1 MYVQVNAGALA
12 YAGDGRAW
20 RRGHRAEV
28 GKRTPVRRPACIR
41 APSCH
46 DVARVSVPKIR
57 VEHRESLAFA
67 LSEAAELEH
76 GLLCCYLYTAYSI
89 GPRCERRYRPEQAAA
104 IARWRAEITD
114 IARDEMIHLALVSNL
129 LNAIGAAPHFMRPNF
144 PVASGYH
151 PAGIVVS
158 LAPFCLST
166 IQHFVYLERPEDVSE
181 REGDGFARR
190 SYLRIGHAGRLVP
203 SGQDYTTQGDLYRW
217 IRDGFAHLIESH
229 GEAQVLC
236 GDPRLQVTSAQLG
249 LPGITAVTDLASA
262 QRALDTIV
270 TQGEGA
276 PRCPGRSHFSRF
288 SAIRNELQAVLAAD
302 PAFAPAAGVA
312 YNPVMRQPAN
322 PDGLVWIDAEPAA
335 SVVDVANAIYAFTLR
350 ALGVLYSPVALA
362 DEPRALALE
371 AVKTG
376 MRGLTPIGELLTE
389 LPAQRSDPALRAG
402 VSFAMSRSLH
412 PLPEPRAAL
421 RTLCEAIAAVAGG
434 IRSHVAPL
442 DAGLL
447 VTAERF
453 EDLAHRLE
461 RAAERA
467 AAVGVAVPAAE
478 PAAPARKP
486 PVASTPAGAS
496 TGIEEARGEHL
507 VLRFEARRCIHA
519 RHCVLGAPQ
528 VFLANVSGPWLY
540 PDEMPVEGLVH
551 IARSCPSGAITYQRL
566 DGGGDEPVPEVNEL
580 RLRENGPYAV
590 RADVELAGRGP
601 MLRATLCRCGASS
614 NKPFCDGSHNAAKFV
629 ATGEPASREST
640 PLAHRGGRL
649 EIRPE
654 PDGPLA
660 VTGSLEICAGTGR
673 TVDRVG
679 SARLCRCGGSST
691 KPFCDGTHAKIGFR
705 AP

>member
-1 MYVQVNAGALA
+1 VTA
-12 YAGDGRAW
+12 
-20 RRGHRAEV
+20 
-28 GKRTPVRRPACIR
+28 
-41 APSCH
+41 
-46 DVARVSVPKIR
+46 PKIR

-76 GLLCCYLYTAYSI
+76 GLLCCYLYTAFSI
-89 GPRCERRYRPEQAAA
+89 GPRCERRHRAEQAAA

-166 IQHFVYLERPEDVSE
+166 IQHFVYLERPEDVVE
-181 REGDGFARR
+181 REGEGFARR
-190 SYLRIGHAGRLVP
+190 PYTRIGHAGRLVP

-217 IRDGFAHLIESH
+217 IRDGFAHLIELH
-229 GEAQVLC
+229 GAAQVMC
-236 GDPRLQVTSAQLG
+236 GDPRLQVTSSQLG

-262 QRALDTIV
+262 ERALDTIV

-276 PRCPGRSHFSRF
+276 PHCPGHSHYSRF
-288 SAIRNELQAVLAAD
+288 LAIRNELEVMLAAD
-302 PAFAPAAGVA
+302 PAFAPAAGIA

-322 PDGLVWIDAEPAA
+322 PEGLVWVDAEPAA
-335 SVVDVANAIYAFTLR
+335 SVLDVANAIYSFTLR
-350 ALGVLYSPVALA
+350 GLGVLYSPVALA

-371 AVKTG
+371 AVNTG

-389 LPAQRSDPALRAG
+389 LPARRSDPAVRAG

-421 RTLCEAIAAVAGG
+421 RTLYEAIAAVAGG
-434 IRSHVAPL
+434 IRSHVVPL
-442 DAGLL
+442 DADQL

-453 EDLAHRLE
+453 DDLAHRLE

-467 AAVGVAVPAAE
+467 TAVSAAAPAAE
-478 PAAPARKP
+478 PAASAPARKP
-486 PVASTPAGAS
+486 PAAYTPGA
-496 TGIEEARGEHL
+496 IEEARGEQL

-519 RHCVLGAPQ
+519 RHCVLGAPR
-528 VFLANVSGPWLY
+528 VFLANVQGPWLY
-540 PDEMPVEGLVH
+540 PDEMPVESLVH
-551 IARSCPSGAITYQRL
+551 IARSCPSGAITYQRF
-566 DGGGDEPVPEVNEL
+566 DGGADEPVPEVNEL

-590 RADVELAGRGP
+590 RADTDLAGHGR
-601 MLRATLCRCGASS
+601 MLRATLCRCGASN
-614 NKPFCDGSHNAAKFV
+614 NKPFCDGSHNAARFV
-629 ATGEPASREST
+629 ATGEPATREST
-640 PLAHRGGRL
+640 PLARRGGRL
-649 EIRPE
+649 DIRPE
-654 PDGPLA
+654 PDGPL
-660 VTGSLEICAGTGR
+660 VLTGSLEVCAGTGR
-673 TVDRVG
+673 TVDRVT

>member
-1 MYVQVNAGALA
+1 V
-12 YAGDGRAW
+12 
-20 RRGHRAEV
+20 
-28 GKRTPVRRPACIR
+28 T
-41 APSCH
+41 APN
-46 DVARVSVPKIR
+46 IR

-76 GLLCCYLYTAYSI
+76 GLLCCYLYTAFSI
-89 GPRCERRYRPEQAAA
+89 GPRCERRHAAEQAAA

-166 IQHFVYLERPEDVSE
+166 IQHFVYLERPEDVIE
-181 REGDGFARR
+181 REGEGFARR
-190 SYLRIGHAGRLVP
+190 PYTRIGHAGRLVP
-203 SGQDYTTQGDLYRW
+203 SGQDYATQGDLYRW
-217 IRDGFAHLIESH
+217 IRDGFAHLIELH
-229 GEAQVLC
+229 GAAQVLC
-236 GDPRLQVTSAQLG
+236 GDPRLQVTSSQLG
-249 LPGITAVTDLASA
+249 LPGVTAVTDLASA
-262 QRALDTIV
+262 ERALDTIV

-276 PRCPGRSHFSRF
+276 PQCPGHSHYSRF
-288 SAIRNELQAVLAAD
+288 LAIRNELEAVLAAD
-302 PAFAPAAGVA
+302 PTFAPAAGIA

-322 PDGLVWIDAEPAA
+322 PEGLVWVDAEPAA
-335 SVVDVANAIYAFTLR
+335 SVLDVANAIYAFTLR

-362 DEPRALALE
+362 GESRALALE
-371 AVKTG
+371 AVNTG

-389 LPAQRSDPALRAG
+389 LPARRSDPAVRAG

-421 RTLCEAIAAVAGG
+421 RTLYEAIAAVAGG
-434 IRSHVAPL
+434 IRSHVVPL
-442 DAGLL
+442 DASLL
-447 VTAERF
+447 ATAERF
-453 EDLAHRLE
+453 DDLAHRLE
-461 RAAERA
+461 RAADRA
-467 AAVGVAVPAAE
+467 AAITAAVPAESAAARA
-478 PAAPARKP
+478 PDSPMPSTRVAAPGG
-486 PVASTPAGAS
+486 TGAG
-496 TGIEEARGEHL
+496 TGEGTGEGTGGIEEARGEQL

-519 RHCVLGAPQ
+519 RHCVLGAPR
-528 VFLANVSGPWLY
+528 VFLANVKGPWLH

-566 DGGGDEPVPEVNEL
+566 DGGADEPVPEVNEL

-590 RADVELAGRGP
+590 RADVELAGHGRL
-601 MLRATLCRCGASS
+601 LRATLCRCGASS
-614 NKPFCDGSHNAAKFV
+614 NKPFCDGSHNAARFA
-629 ATGEPASREST
+629 ATGEPATREST
-640 PLAHRGGRL
+640 PLARRGGRL
-649 EIRPE
+649 EIRPQ
-654 PDGPLA
+654 PDGPL
-660 VTGSLEICAGTGR
+660 VLTGSLEICAGTGR
-673 TVDRVG
+673 TVDRVS

>member
-1 MYVQVNAGALA
+1 V
-12 YAGDGRAW
+12 
-20 RRGHRAEV
+20 
-28 GKRTPVRRPACIR
+28 T
-41 APSCH
+41 APN
-46 DVARVSVPKIR
+46 IR

-76 GLLCCYLYTAYSI
+76 GLLCCYLYTAFSI
-89 GPRCERRYRPEQAAA
+89 GPRCERRHSAEQAAA
-104 IARWRAEITD
+104 IARWRAELTD

-166 IQHFVYLERPEDVSE
+166 IQHFVYLERPEDVV
-181 REGDGFARR
+181 EGEGEGFAHRP
-190 SYLRIGHAGRLVP
+190 YTRIGHAGRLVP

-217 IRDGFAHLIESH
+217 IRDGFAHLIDLH
-229 GEAQVLC
+229 GTAQVMC
-236 GDPRLQVTSAQLG
+236 GDPRLQVTSSQLG

-262 QRALDTIV
+262 ERALDTIV

-276 PRCPGRSHFSRF
+276 PHCPGHSHYSRF
-288 SAIRNELQAVLAAD
+288 SAIRSELQAVLAAD

-322 PDGLVWIDAEPAA
+322 PEGLVWVDAEPSA
-335 SVVDVANAIYAFTLR
+335 SVLDVANAIYAFTLR
-350 ALGVLYSPVALA
+350 ALGILYSPVALA

-371 AVKTG
+371 AVNTG

-389 LPAQRSDPALRAG
+389 LPARRSDAAVRAG

-421 RTLCEAIAAVAGG
+421 RTLYEAISAVAGG
-434 IRSHVAPL
+434 ILSHVVPL
-442 DAGLL
+442 DASQR

-453 EDLAHRLE
+453 DDLAHRLE

-467 AAVGVAVPAAE
+467 SAVSAAVPAAE
-478 PAAPARKP
+478 AAPPAPARKP
-486 PVASTPAGAS
+486 PVAYTPGA
-496 TGIEEARGEHL
+496 IEEARGEQL

-519 RHCVLGAPQ
+519 RHCVLGAPR
-528 VFLANVSGPWLY
+528 VFLANVQGAWLY

-566 DGGGDEPVPEVNEL
+566 DGGADEPVPEVNEL

-590 RADVELAGRGP
+590 RADVELAGHGR
-601 MLRATLCRCGASS
+601 MLRATLCRCGASN
-614 NKPFCDGSHNAAKFV
+614 NKPFCDGSHNAAGFA
-629 ATGEPASREST
+629 ATGEPATREST
-640 PLAHRGGRL
+640 PLARRGGPL

-654 PDGPLA
+654 PDGPL
-660 VTGSLEICAGTGR
+660 VLTGSLEVCAGTGR
-673 TVDRVG
+673 TIDRVA